1 MAERSLLIVDDEQD
15 MLDVCQEILEEL
27 PDVSV
32 RTCSRSPEALELIK
46 DQELDLL
53 VADIAMPDLTGL
65 DLLRAVREID
75 KDLPVLLITG
85 YPTVDT
91 AVQALRLGA
100 ADYLT
105 KPFHPDELLET
116 VRRLLENLRLRSENV
131 LLSRQV
137 ARAFRFGD
145 MIGAS
150 VPMGKVFSLV
160 ERVAP
165 SDVAVLVTGE
175 TGTGKELVA
184 RALHQGMP
192 DGGGTF
198 VPVDCGAIPENLL
211 ESEFF
216 GYEAGAFTGANQ
228 RSIGLMEYADGGV
241 LFLDEIAELPLH
253 LQSKLLRALQEHTIR
268 RIGGK
273 REISLNLRLIAAT
286 NRDLEKEVAAG
297 RFREDLYYRLN
308 VVKIQ
313 VPPLR
318 ERGSDISLLVA
329 HFLRTVSEE
338 LGREPPVLEKDALEV
353 LCAYAWPGNVR
364 ELQNAVRRMLVLNES
379 EVLGI
384 QDLPESVVLNAQIA
398 TGAPAQGFFQERAR
412 QAERFEREYLE
423 AVLTQSGGNVTRAA
437 EVAGVPRGTL
447 YRLLKRCD
455 LDPQEFRQD

>member
-1 MAERSLLIVDDEQD
+1 MAKRTLLIVDDEQD
-15 MLDVCQEILEEL
+15 MLDLCQEILEGLE
-27 PDVSV
+27 DVDV
-32 RTCSRSPEALELIK
+32 RTCNRSPQALESI
-46 DQELDLL
+46 QEQGVDLL

-65 DLLRAVREID
+65 DLLRAVRDID
-75 KDLPVLLITG
+75 KNLPVLLMTG

-116 VRRLLENLRLRSENV
+116 ARRLLENVRLRSEHY
-131 LLSRQV
+131 LLARHV

-150 VPMGKVFSLV
+150 PQMSRVFSLV
-160 ERVAP
+160 ERVASSGVP
-165 SDVAVLVTGE
+165 VLVTGE

-184 RALHQGMP
+184 RALHRGMR
-192 DGGGTF
+192 DGGGRF

-216 GYEAGAFTGANQ
+216 GYEAGAFSGANE

-241 LFLDEIAELPLH
+241 LFLDEIAELPVH
-253 LQSKLLRALQEHTIR
+253 LQAKLLRALQEHRIR
-268 RIGGK
+268 RIGGR
-273 REISLNLRLIAAT
+273 REIVLDLRLIAAT
-286 NRDLEKEVAAG
+286 NRNLEEEVAAG

-308 VVKIQ
+308 VVKIE

-318 ERGSDISLLVA
+318 ERGADISLLVA
-329 HFLRTVSEE
+329 HFLRAVSEE
-338 LGREPPVLEKDALEV
+338 LGREPPVLEKEALEV
-353 LCAYAWPGNVR
+353 LCTYAWPGNVR
-364 ELQNAVRRMLVLNES
+364 ELQNAVRRMLVLSKS

-398 TGAPAQGFFQERAR
+398 TDAPAQGFFQERAR
-412 QAERFEREYLE
+412 QAKKFEREYLE

-455 LDPQEFRQD
+455 LDPKGFRQD